1 MVVNFP
7 NVTASDYFEVEP
19 TILDHFVIF
28 CARLTIIEL
37 KIIEI
42 HSIDA
47 FL

>member
-7 NVTASDYFEVEP
+7 NVTASDYFHVEP
-19 TILDHFVIF
+19 TILDHSVIF
-28 CARLTIIEL
+28 CALLAIIEL